1 MPDDAGRPRA
11 FAFLAMTTRWC
22 RLGVAL
28 GLLVFGQLLAG
39 WTAEPTPRVPV
50 DESAAERDARIAW
63 WRDAR
68 FGLFIHWGPSSL
80 SGREISWSRIG
91 HPHDHPGLEST
102 PAAEYDRLYERFD
115 PVKFDADAWMRLAR
129 DAGMKYVVFITKH
142 HDGFSMWRTQLR
154 SDYSIAATPFGRG
167 GRDICSEIALAAHK
181 YGLKLGWY
189 YSTRDWTHPDYLV
202 GDNAKYDAFYQGQV
216 RELLSNYG
224 RVDLMWFDHVAGN
237 WRDYQF
243 EQLFDMMYRLQP
255 GLVVN
260 SRAAAFI
267 RGTADQPSARVKE
280 LVRGDFDTPEQR
292 IGVFQNE
299 RPWESCVT
307 LTECADGGGWSYR
320 PDGRTRTFA
329 ECVRML
335 VNCATGDG
343 NLLLNVGPL
352 PTGEIAAGQQS
363 VLRQMGVWLRRHGES
378 IYATRGGPYRNGEWG
393 GATWRGRTIYLHVL
407 KPGVGRLTFPP
418 LRARVQRASC
428 LDGGEPL
435 VSQTATGLSVTL
447 PKRGAVDAVSLDTV
461 VRLELDAPVTG
472 EFVGSQP
479 LNAPELAT
487 ITLDSPV
494 DFQVVQRR
502 TSTMGRVVISGRAPE
517 GTDRLKIDMGGRTQT
532 VSMAPGDRAFRVE
545 LEAPAGGWFVCRVRA
560 EGAGRMLAVA
570 EVPHV
575 GVGEVFVV
583 AGQSNSANHGE
594 EKLVPQ
600 TGRVAAF
607 DGKRWQLARDPQPG
621 ASGDGGSFLPA
632 FGNGMARRFEVP
644 IGLVVCGIGAT
655 SVREW
660 LPAGITF
667 TNPPTLVGRV
677 RQRADGLWESNGDAF
692 AQLAGRLRQLGP
704 HGCRAV
710 LWHQGESDANQPDPV
725 RTLPGVRYEEYLTR
739 LIRDCRQAAGWDL
752 PWVVAQVS
760 YHVPGDEGSP
770 EIRAAQ
776 AAVWRS
782 GVAVEGPDSD
792 ALRGRLRDTDGKG
805 VHFSGPGLHEHGRYW
820 VEMVSLWLE
829 RELTSPPGGS

>member
-1 MPDDAGRPRA
+1 MKSH
-11 FAFLAMTTRWC
+11 WC
-22 RLGVAL
+22 RLLLAL
-28 GLLVFGQLLAG
+28 GLWLAG
-39 WTAEPTPRVPV
+39 AGSIGRAAEAAPRLPV
-50 DESAAERDARIAW
+50 DENAAERDARLAW

-68 FGLFIHWGPSSL
+68 FGLFIHWGPASL

-154 SDYSIAATPFGRG
+154 PDYSIAATPFGRG
-167 GRDICSEIALAAHK
+167 GRDICAELAAAAHR

-202 GDNAKYDAFYQGQV
+202 GDNAKYDAFYRGQV
-216 RELLSNYG
+216 RELLSQYG

-237 WRDYQF
+237 WRDYRF
-243 EQLFDMMYRLQP
+243 EELFDMMYRLQP

-267 RGTADQPSARVKE
+267 RGTADQPSARLQT

-292 IGVFQNE
+292 IGVFQKD

-320 PDGRTRTFA
+320 PDGRTRTFT

-352 PTGEIAAGQQS
+352 PTGEIASGQQA
-363 VLRQMGVWLRRHGES
+363 VLRGMGAWLRRYGAS
-378 IYATRGGPYRNGEWG
+378 IYGTRGGPYRNGDWG
-393 GATWRGRTIYLHVL
+393 GATYRERTVYLHVL

-418 LRARVQRASC
+418 LRARVLRATS
-428 LDGGEPL
+428 LTGGSPA
-435 VSQTATGLSVTL
+435 VHQNAAGLTVTL
-447 PKRGAVDAVSLDTV
+447 PRAASADTNRLDTII
-461 VRLELDAPVTG
+461 RLELDAPVAA
-472 EFVGSQP
+472 EFNEGRP
-479 LNAPELAT
+479 LNVPEIAAVTLEAP
-487 ITLDSPV
+487 LDY
-494 DFQVVQRR
+494 QVVQRR
-502 TSTMGRVVISGRAPE
+502 TASSGRVVVSGRAPA
-517 GTDRLKIDMGGRTQT
+517 GTDRLKVEIGGRTQ
-532 VSMAPGDRAFRVE
+532 SIPMRAGDPAFRAEIEV
-545 LEAPAGGWFVCRVRA
+545 PAGGWYVARVRA
-560 EGAGRMLAVA
+560 EAAGRMLAVT

-583 AGQSNSANHGE
+583 AGQSNSSNHGE
-594 EKLVPQ
+594 QKQNPATGLV
-600 TGRVAAF
+600 TAF
-607 DGKRWQLARDPQPG
+607 DGKRWQPARDPQPG
-621 ASGDGGSFLPA
+621 ASGDGGSFLPV
-632 FGNGMARRFEVP
+632 FGDDIAARFRVP
-644 IGLVVCGIGAT
+644 VGLVACGIGAT

-660 LPAGITF
+660 LPAGSTF

-677 RQRADGLWESNGDAF
+677 KQRPDGLWESNGDAF

-704 HGCRAV
+704 RGCRAV

-725 RTLPGVRYEEYLTR
+725 RTLAGTRYEEYLTQ
-739 LIRDCRQAAGWDL
+739 LIAASRREAGWAV
-752 PWVVAQVS
+752 PWFVAQVS

-770 EIRAAQ
+770 DIRAAQ
-776 AAVWRS
+776 AAVWRT
-782 GVAVEGPDSD
+782 GVALAGPDSD
-792 ALRGRLRDTDGKG
+792 ALRGELRDGQGKG
-805 VHFSGPGLHEHGRYW
+805 VHFSGPGLREHGRYW
-820 VEMVSLWLE
+820 AEKVGPWLE
-829 RELTSPPGGS
+829 REITPPSGGS